1 MHGNPLETGKAYEIS
16 GREFGKSP
24 KSLPDAAA
32 VPENRAAHD
41 RFLLVKLV

>member
-16 GREFGKSP
+16 GRDFGKSP
-24 KSLPDAAA
+24 KFLPDTAAT
-32 VPENRAAHD
+32 PENRAARD

>member
-16 GREFGKSP
+16 GRDFGKSP
-24 KSLPDAAA
+24 KSLPDAATA
-32 VPENRAAHD
+32 PKNRAARD